1 MTQRVLIRLGRL
13 NPTGVFLGVGAL
25 VFVALVLPG
34 IIGGA
39 MLIALAAGIGW
50 VLAQTWT
57 VHPARAR
64 GARLV
69 ILALLAGLAVVK
81 IMS

>member
-1 MTQRVLIRLGRL
+1 MTQRVLIRLGRF
-13 NPTGVFLGVGAL
+13 NPTTVFLGVAAVVL
-25 VFVALVLPG
+25 LALVLPG

-39 MLIALAAGIGW
+39 LLLLLATAVGW
-50 VLAQTWT
+50 VLAQTWM
-57 VHPARAR
+57 VHPGRAR

-69 ILALLAGLAVVK
+69 ILALLIGLAVVK

>member
-1 MTQRVLIRLGRL
+1 MTERVLIRLGRL

-34 IIGGA
+34 IVGVA
-39 MLIALAAGIGW
+39 LLLLLAAGVGW
-50 VLAQTWT
+50 VLTRTWT

-64 GARLV
+64 VARLV
-69 ILALLAGLAVVK
+69 ILAMLVALAVFKVA
-81 IMS
+81 